1 VYKAGDIVPF
11 RVRLLNNAGA
21 PQTYADKTA
30 FLAAGYTV
38 QYDIGGVLASPT
50 WTFNVINSGQG
61 EYDILLTVQEGN
73 GYLTVIEPV
82 GFESWPRTRPVSAEI
97 YNLGSIVAL
106 VTSTNGTPINQDRTS
121 VTDFTLVEGDSFL
134 RTVVV
139 PLASLEDWGFS
150 DLTST
155 TWSLSAAARKRENR
169 LQAQPDFIIAA
180 YITDTVN
187 RIVTLALNPFPT
199 GAEIDAGDATK
210 ESQEYLYDLQLR
222 NTLTYAIT
230 ALNQGAKTFTVAGDR
245 RKLFSLNTAPAT
257 TIAIT
262 GSTGNNATYTVLGV
276 AYTGGNTVITVSEAI
291 PNATVDGSVNVTIR
305 FTPNKG
311 TVRSGRQEDRT

>member
-11 RVRLLNNAGA
+11 RVRLLNNAGV

-30 FLAAGYTV
+30 FLAANYEVLYT
-38 QYDIGGVLASPT
+38 ISGVTVSAT
-50 WTFNVINSGQG
+50 WTFAVIDSSEG
-61 EYDILLTVQEGN
+61 EYEILLTVQEGN
-73 GYLTVIEPV
+73 GYLTVIEPA
-82 GFESWPRTRPVSAEI
+82 GLEAWPRTRAVSAEI
-97 YNLGSIVAL
+97 YNLGSIIAL

-139 PLASLEDWGFS
+139 PLAALEDWGFS

-155 TWSLSAAARKRENR
+155 TWLPSAAARKRENR
-169 LQAQPDFIIAA
+169 LQAEPDFILGA
-180 YITDTVN
+180 YITDTAN

-199 GAEIDAGDATK
+199 GAEIGGDATK

-257 TIAIT
+257 TLIIT
-262 GSTGNNATYTVLGV
+262 GSTGNNDTYTVLGV

-291 PNATVDGSVNVTIR
+291 PNATADGSVNVSIR
-305 FTPNKG
+305 FTTNKG